1 MKKTIWIIRHG
12 ETKLNAL
19 NIVQGQKMNEP
30 LNDKGRQQAL
40 QFWAKY
46 RHEPFD
52 LVLYSNLIR
61 SQQTVLP
68 FLTAGVQATELED
81 LKEINWG
88 INEGQ
93 PSCQEVTMRF
103 SVLTDHWING
113 NLDARIENGESAN
126 ELLARALC
134 CVDYFQSVQRKKILV
149 CSHGRTIRAL
159 VCLLLKRPLTDMEE
173 FHHSNLGLYKFDFD
187 GYEWQCTHSNDTS
200 HLIL

>member
-40 QFWAKY
+40 QFWTRY

-52 LVLYSNLIR
+52 LVLYSNLLR

-68 FLTAGVQATELED
+68 FLTAGLQATELED

-88 INEGQ
+88 INEGL
-93 PSCQEVTMRF
+93 PSCQEVTGRF
-103 SVLTDHWING
+103 SVLTDHWVNG

-126 ELLARALC
+126 ELLTRALY
-134 CVDYFQSVQRKKILV
+134 CVDYFERVQRRQILV

-159 VCLLLKRPLTDMEE
+159 VCLLHKRPLTDMEE

-187 GYEWQCTHSNDTS
+187 GHVWQCTHSNDTS